1 MRVAWQNQN
10 LRRMGKYEPPPL
22 KMLIRA
28 FLRGNDLKAFLF
40 PQSAFFA
47 FPRLCHLKPTTATT
61 TWNSKQMLYFAIF
74 CLFRRSFLI
83 KFIISLFLDNVKFIA
98 KNRTLGYDIAFSFVN
113 IVSLFYFVA
122 VIIKSKREKHQS
134 FSLFDLMILC
144 LITHTLPTFLK
155 IIQRKISV
163 VQVEVLFYFYS
174 KQKYY
179 VWE

>member
-61 TWNSKQMLYFAIF
+61 T
-74 CLFRRSFLI
+74 
-83 KFIISLFLDNVKFIA
+83 
-98 KNRTLGYDIAFSFVN
+98 
-113 IVSLFYFVA
+113 
-122 VIIKSKREKHQS
+122 
-134 FSLFDLMILC
+134 
-144 LITHTLPTFLK
+144 
-155 IIQRKISV
+155 
-163 VQVEVLFYFYS
+163 
-174 KQKYY
+174 
-179 VWE
+179 